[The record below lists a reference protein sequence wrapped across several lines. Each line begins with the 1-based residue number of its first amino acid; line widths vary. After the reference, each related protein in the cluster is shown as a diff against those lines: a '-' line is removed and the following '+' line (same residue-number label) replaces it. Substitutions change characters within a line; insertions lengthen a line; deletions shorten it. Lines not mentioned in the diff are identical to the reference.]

1 MKGQRKS
8 VPAVLWKNSARGKLP
23 ACVASGRASVAEQ
36 CLSARGQGGGGL
48 AEGNQVPE
56 SLLLCNKDVYDFI

>member
-1 MKGQRKS
+1 MPG
-8 VPAVLWKNSARGKLP
+8 GKLP
-23 ACVASGRASVAEQ
+23 ACVASGRANVAEQ

-56 SLLLCNKDVYDFI
+56 SLLLCNKDVHDFI